1 MAEKWAFTIK
11 YNPNGL
17 TSDELRV
24 KYDEIIS
31 FWRKNKVN
39 IIEMRSEDQDKKG
52 RQTKLHI
59 HGTCEISRGVYR
71 KKLQIKD
78 YHIKLVQWSDKG
90 WTDYINKNC
99 KVKMVCTKHDQ
110 KGTPNNDDENIT
122 PMDKKDSSIKITP
135 DNVDE
140 NIFKSPIPRHS
151 LFKRTNI
158 DENI

>member
-17 TSDELRV
+17 TSEELRV

-39 IIEMRSEDQDKKG
+39 IIEMRSEDQDKRG

-59 HGTCEISRGVYR
+59 HGTCEILRGVYR

-99 KVKMVCTKHDQ
+99 KVKMVCTEHGQ
-110 KGTPNNDDENIT
+110 KDN
-122 PMDKKDSSIKITP
+122 SIKITP